1 LVSNITAFYI
11 LLSVVASND
20 DSLSVAVKALGGV
33 VGVVIVAA
41 AVIIVLC
48 ILEYRRKRRRR
59 FSSDKVAGTGHYRKS
74 VEVTNP
80 SFELEM
86 PKTPELHEDSSAAKR
101 PLPAPP
107 EGYTSLSTLKPDV
120 HCYAKPAT
128 ADAYA
133 ALSIGT
139 RDNKHV
145 YIKLETR
152 PQSTEARHDYEFLE
166 NYLPSDEESPDYLT
180 LNESNETELK
190 STDRPPRE
198 GTVHEFVDDD
208 QSTAPPRKDSSYVI
222 PSIDYEPHN
231 DSS

>member
-1 LVSNITAFYI
+1 LFTEVPSTVNASTRAT
-11 LLSVVASND
+11 SEASND
-20 DSLSVAVKALGGV
+20 DSLSVVVKALGGV
-33 VGVVIVAA
+33 AGVVIIA

-48 ILEYRRKRRRR
+48 ILEYRRRRRHR
-59 FSSDKVAGTGHYRKS
+59 FSSDRTGHYRKS